1 MFNAKRGHGMGR
13 TSGRTLEQW
22 RELIQGWPGSGLT
35 QAEYCDRHGLS
46 VSSFHRWRERVRQE
60 PNAGEAPVAEGG
72 LNPPR
77 LLPVQLSQS
86 TAIPDREP
94 AAALTLVFP
103 NGLRLEIGAGVAPST
118 LAPVI
123 DLLQARMPA

>member
-1 MFNAKRGHGMGR
+1 MAR
-13 TSGRTLEQW
+13 TSARTREQW

-46 VSSFHRWRERVRQE
+46 VSRFHRWRERLRPE
-60 PNAGEAPVAEGG
+60 LNAVEARLAGG
-72 LNPPR
+72 GSQPPR

-86 TAIPDREP
+86 TAIPHREP

-103 NGLRLEIGAGVAPST
+103 TGLRLEIGAGVAPST
-118 LAPVI
+118 LGAVI
-123 DLLQARMPA
+123 DLVQARASA